1 MAVQKS
7 TTSLES
13 TTSLDWEDLRIFER
27 LVEAQTLSA
36 AARALGITHVTVA
49 RRLER
54 LEAQFG
60 APLFERRPSGYRL
73 TALGEAA
80 YAHAQQMH
88 AAGDAIARLR
98 DRRSFPRAAVRIS
111 VPRTLA
117 DSFVVPNLSRIADA
131 LADVELVVITDTR
144 LVSIAKWEADIAIR
158 LGDTPESEM
167 VRRKVGTMHYRLV
180 AKIGTSPDA
189 ALIGDPDD
197 STGSEALWLRTHAA
211 NRPFAFRS
219 NSQVAQYQAAI
230 AGLGIAL
237 LPTFLRRDGDGLTVI
252 DDRAHPP
259 SREIALLTRREA
271 LRAPHLRRTFDALIE
286 LFRLGWQK

>member
-1 MAVQKS
+1 MTVQKL
-7 TTSLES
+7 TDA
-13 TTSLDWEDLRIFER
+13 LDWEDLRVFER
-27 LVEAQTLSA
+27 LVEARTLSA

-80 YAHAQQMH
+80 YTHAQQMH
-88 AAGDAIARLR
+88 TAGDAIARLR
-98 DRRSFPRAAVRIS
+98 ERRSFPRTIVRIS

-117 DSFVVPNLSRIADA
+117 DSFVVPNLGSIAAA
-131 LADVELVVITDTR
+131 LGDIELVIITDTR

-158 LGDTPESEM
+158 LGQTPDSDM
-167 VRRKVGTMHYRLV
+167 VRRKVGSIDYQLL
-180 AKIGTSPDA
+180 AKAGTPRDA
-189 ALIGDPDD
+189 PLIGDPDD
-197 STGSEALWLRTHAA
+197 NTGAEAIWLQTYASD
-211 NRPFAFRS
+211 RPFAFRS

-237 LPTFLRRDGDGLTVI
+237 LPTFLRRDGDGLVAI
-252 DDRAHPP
+252 DDRACPP
-259 SREIALLTRREA
+259 PRDITLLSRRDA
-271 LRAPHLRRTFDALIE
+271 LRAPHLRRTVDALVD
-286 LFRLGWQK
+286 LFRLNWKK

>member
-1 MAVQKS
+1 MAVQKI
-7 TTSLES
+7 TGA
-13 TTSLDWEDLRIFER
+13 LDWEDLRVFER
-27 LVEAQTLSA
+27 LVEARTLSA

-80 YAHAQQMH
+80 HAHAQQMH

-98 DRRSFPRAAVRIS
+98 ERQSFPRTVVRIS
-111 VPRTLA
+111 APRALA
-117 DSFVVPNLSRIADA
+117 DSFVVPNLGSIAAA
-131 LADVELVVITDTR
+131 LADIELVVITDTR

-158 LGDTPESEM
+158 LGETPESEM
-167 VRRKVGTMHYRLV
+167 VRRKVGAIHYRLV
-180 AKIGTSPDA
+180 AAAGTPKGAS
-189 ALIGDPDD
+189 LIGDPDD
-197 STGSEALWLRTHAA
+197 STGAEALWLRAYA
-211 NRPFAFRS
+211 GDRPFAFRS

-237 LPTFLRRDGDGLTVI
+237 LPTFLPRNGDGLIII
-252 DDRAHPP
+252 DDRAYPP
-259 SREIALLTRREA
+259 PRDIALISRRDG
-271 LRAPHLRRTFDALIE
+271 LRAPHLRRTFDALVD
-286 LFRLGWQK
+286 LFRLNWKR